1 MAQSK
6 SLILRL
12 ISSCIPIANQAGKII
27 RDVMK
32 KGELNIVHKV
42 LFSSIL
48 FMDCLRLCS
57 II

>member
-6 SLILRL
+6 PLILRL
-12 ISSCIPIANQAGKII
+12 ISSCIPIANHAGKII

-32 KGELNIVHKV
+32 KGELSVIHKV
-42 LFSSIL
+42 LFNSVIIYIL
-48 FMDCLRLCS
+48 FT